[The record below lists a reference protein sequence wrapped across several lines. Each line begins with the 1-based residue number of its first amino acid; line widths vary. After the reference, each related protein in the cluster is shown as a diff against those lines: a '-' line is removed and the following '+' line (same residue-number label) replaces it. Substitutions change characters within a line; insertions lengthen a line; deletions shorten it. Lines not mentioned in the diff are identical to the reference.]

1 MARLFWPYCSMEL
14 EWSFET
20 LVHSRLWRMV
30 LMCFDVEE
38 AIACDR
44 SYGFHHKEWFLTE
57 RLSSSSFCPDMWMD
71 CLKYQMWNHA
81 YLLLEAKVSCP
92 DLDYMIQKSTDHEML
107 CMLILLTD
115 SQAVFY
121 NSDRK
126 VIRTTYVPTLDAA
139 IENHDLRVVRYVLWR
154 YGPHK
159 RLFKHPVQALQTIV
173 TKRNV
178 ALLHLLVP
186 HVLKVTTIAP
196 VLTAIEERSFDM
208 ARELLRLLD
217 ANLFVTIPEKVSI
230 SAAKAGDLPFFSD
243 VFQQCGDVS
252 ETCFQTAFSNGHI
265 GIVSFLADRHV
276 DWRPDEES
284 ILKACEDGCL
294 EVLQWMDDS
303 TTIPPTSMENAIRSK
318 NARVLLEIYNRV
330 PDFKFTGRHMEMAI
344 RGGSEE
350 MVMVLFTIGKFK
362 EFTKNATMELIQKR
376 MVHALQCLAEC
387 GVIRYTEETLC
398 EAAKVCDLQMVKDM
412 MAVVRPTRE
421 TLNRAF
427 KYAFVSVGSQRQD
440 VCNALNSAMEQK

>member
-1 MARLFWPYCSMEL
+1 
-14 EWSFET
+14 
-20 LVHSRLWRMV
+20 MV

-57 RLSSSSFCPDMWMD
+57 RLSSSSFCPDMWID

-92 DLDYMIQKSTDHEML
+92 NLDDLIQHSADHELL

-115 SQAVFY
+115 SKAVFY
-121 NSDRK
+121 NSERK
-126 VIRTTYVPTLDAA
+126 VIRTTYIPTLDTA
-139 IENHDLRVVRYVLWR
+139 IENQDLRIVYYVLWR
-154 YGPHK
+154 YGNHK

-173 TKRNV
+173 AKRNV
-178 ALLHLLVP
+178 ALLRLLVP
-186 HVLKVTTIAP
+186 HVLKITTIAP

-217 ANLFVTIPEKVSI
+217 GSLFATIPEKVSI
-230 SAAKAGDLPFFSD
+230 SAAKAGDLNFFSS
-243 VFQQCGDVS
+243 VLQRCGSVS
-252 ETCFQTAFSNGHI
+252 ETCFQTAFAHGHMS
-265 GIVSFLADRHV
+265 IVSFLAERHV
-276 DWRPDEES
+276 DWRPNEES

-294 EVLQWMDDS
+294 EVLRWMDDS
-303 TTIPPTSMENAIRSK
+303 TPIPPTSVEHAIRSK
-318 NARVLLEIYNRV
+318 NARVLLEIHRRV
-330 PDFKFTGRHMEMAI
+330 PDFKFTPKFMDMAI
-344 RGGSEE
+344 RSGSEE
-350 MVMVLFTIGKFK
+350 MVMVVFTIGKFK
-362 EFTKNATMELIQKR
+362 DLNKNAMMELIQKR

-398 EAAKVCDLQMVKDM
+398 EAAKTCDLQMVKDM

-421 TLNRAF
+421 TLTRAY
-427 KYAFVSVGSQRQD
+427 KYAFVSVGAQRKD
-440 VCNALNSAMEQK
+440 VCDALNSAIDQQ